1 MKIVTL
7 LINLKQTVVLLPS
20 CFSIALTQISVPLA
34 QNLMQCTAFATAD
47 EYHLGN
53 LCHDLTSHGYVE
65 ITSLPRG
72 RFLKRIK
79 CNVISGEIKW
89 VRDIIFVTLYILIL
103 RISWNISYGL

>member
-1 MKIVTL
+1 MSLI
-7 LINLKQTVVLLPS
+7 INLRQTIVLLRS
-20 CFSIALTQISVPLA
+20 CISLALTQIFIPLT

-72 RFLKRIK
+72 RFLKHIK
-79 CNVISGEIKW
+79 SNVIPWETK
-89 VRDIIFVTLYILIL
+89 
-103 RISWNISYGL
+103 YG

>member
-1 MKIVTL
+1 M
-7 LINLKQTVVLLPS
+7 INLRQTVVLRTF
-20 CFSIALTQISVPLA
+20 CFSLTLTQIFIPLA

-53 LCHDLTSHGYVE
+53 LCHDLTSQGYVE

-79 CNVISGEIKW
+79 SNVILWEMK
-89 VRDIIFVTLYILIL
+89 
-103 RISWNISYGL
+103 YG

>member
-7 LINLKQTVVLLPS
+7 LINLKQTIVLLPS
-20 CFSIALTQISVPLA
+20 CFCHALTEISIPLA

-72 RFLKRIK
+72 RFLKNIK
-79 CNVISGEIKW
+79 CNVISWEIK
-89 VRDIIFVTLYILIL
+89 
-103 RISWNISYGL
+103 YG

>member
-1 MKIVTL
+1 MKTVIL
-7 LINLKQTVVLLPS
+7 LINLKLTVVLLSS
-20 CFSIALTQISVPLA
+20 CFSFGLTHISIPLA

-72 RFLKRIK
+72 RFLKHIK
-79 CNVISGEIKW
+79 CNVISWEIK
-89 VRDIIFVTLYILIL
+89 
-103 RISWNISYGL
+103 YG